1 MLENIE
7 ILYHSSI
14 RINKEK
20 TIYIDPFKIDR
31 NYNDADIVFITHD
44 HYDHY
49 SEEDIDKVINENTTI
64 IIPEELLTKLL
75 RKGINKNAIITVEP
89 NKNYMVQGIKFET
102 ISAYNTNK
110 TFHPKEN
117 GWVGYIII
125 INGIRYYIAGDTDIT
140 EENKQVKCDVAFV
153 TVGGT
158 YTMDF
163 KEAASLINEIKPK
176 IAIPIH
182 YGSIVGTEQ
191 DAIDFIRLLHPEIKG
206 IILMKK

>member
-7 ILYHSSI
+7 VLYHSSI

-20 TIYIDPFKIDR
+20 IIYIDPFKINK
-31 NYNDADIVFITHD
+31 NYNDADIIFITHD

-64 IIPEELLTKLL
+64 IIPDELLTKLL

-153 TVGGT
+153 PVGGT

-163 KEAASLINEIKPK
+163 KEAASLINEIKSK

>member
-1 MLENIE
+1 MLDNIE
-7 ILYHSSI
+7 VLCHSSI
-14 RINKEK
+14 RISKNKV
-20 TIYIDPFKIDR
+20 IYIDPYKIEE
-31 NYNDADIVFITHD
+31 NYNDADIIFITHD

-64 IIPEELLTKLL
+64 IIPDELLTKLL

-153 TVGGT
+153 PVGGT

>member
-1 MLENIE
+1 MLENVE
-7 ILYHSSI
+7 VLCHSSI
-14 RINKEK
+14 KINKEK
-20 TIYIDPFKIDR
+20 VIYIDPFKIEK

-64 IIPEELLTKLL
+64 IIPDELLTKLL

-153 TVGGT
+153 PVGGT

-206 IILMKK
+206 IILMKQ

>member
-7 ILYHSSI
+7 VLYHSSI

-20 TIYIDPFKIDR
+20 IIYIDPFKIDR
-31 NYNDADIVFITHD
+31 NFNDADIIFITHD

-64 IIPEELLTKLL
+64 IIPDELLTKLL

-153 TVGGT
+153 PVGGT

-182 YGSIVGTEQ
+182 YDSIVGTEQ